1 MRRSLTSVDA
11 GTSSWEI
18 WKPAYLAWSLAALS
32 IIIVIISF
40 ILAIYWSISSGNF
53 RAFISHQALTPF
65 VTIAFTI
72 VGALVASRHSRNPI
86 GWLFLS
92 VGILYAFNSVTAVYS
107 LLGASIAEDGMLA
120 GYDLIKWLG
129 NWIWIPALILPTTFV
144 FLYFPDGRL
153 LSPRWRW
160 VAWPAAFGLALSILV
175 IMLHPGPLPTWDMNH
190 NPFGFPA
197 LAPALEMLAYI
208 GIALVVFSLVGAF
221 IAFIVRFRRT
231 RGLERDQMKW
241 LVYALCLM
249 GVGFVLASI
258 FFVLWPGNELVTEFG
273 IAVNSLSVLGIA
285 IAASIAILRYRLYDI
300 DLIIN
305 RTLVYGALTAGV
317 VGIYV
322 LVVVGVGFLFQQ
334 TSNLFISLLATGLA
348 ALVIQPLRDRLQR
361 GINRLMYGERDD
373 PYAVLSGLD
382 RRLEESLS
390 PETTLPIVV
399 ETVAQAL
406 KLPYVAVELADQDG
420 FRPAAS
426 YGLSPTRKDQH
437 IALPLVYQNERV
449 GRLVL
454 SPRSAGESFNP
465 AEKELL
471 ADIARHVGVSA
482 NAVLLTENLQRSR
495 ERIVT
500 AREEERRRL
509 SRDLHDGLG
518 PQLVSLGFKV
528 EAAQNLLGGD
538 QQSVSELLQQLK
550 KQSKSAL
557 GDVRRIAYDLRPPA
571 LDQLGLVP
579 AIHEH
584 LTSLELPGGLEI
596 KLNAPDDMPALPA
609 AIEVAAYR
617 IVLEAVTNVIHH
629 SGASRCTVNLQANDW
644 FGIEIS
650 DNGNGLSEHLIPGV
664 GIRSMRDRT
673 TELGGIFTI
682 KNNPGGGTGTR
693 ITARLPLHPAY
704 NSSSEG
710 VRP

>member
-1 MRRSLTSVDA
+1 MRRSLTSVEA

-18 WKPAYLAWSLAALS
+18 WKPAYLAWSLSALS
-32 IIIVIISF
+32 IFFVIISF
-40 ILAIYWSISSGNF
+40 VLALYWSFSSSNF

-65 VTIAFTI
+65 ITIAFTLI
-72 VGALVASRHSRNPI
+72 GALVASRHARNPI

-92 VGILYAFNSVTAVYS
+92 VGILSAFNSITAVYS
-107 LLGASIAEDGMLA
+107 LLGSSIVRDGTLA
-120 GYDLIKWLG
+120 GYNLMKWLG

-153 LSPRWRW
+153 LSRRWRW

-197 LAPALEMLAYI
+197 LAPVLEMLAYV
-208 GIALVVFSLVGAF
+208 GAVLVALTLVGAF

-231 RGLERDQMKW
+231 RGIERDQMKW
-241 LVYALCLM
+241 LVYALGLM
-249 GVGFVLASI
+249 GFGFLLVSI
-258 FFVLWPGNELVTEFG
+258 FFFFWPDNELLTEFG
-273 IAVNSLSVLGIA
+273 IAVNSLSILGIA
-285 IAASIAILRYRLYDI
+285 IAASVAILRYRLYDI

-317 VGIYV
+317 IAIYV
-322 LVVVGVGFLFQQ
+322 LVVGAVGVIFQQ
-334 TSNLFISLLATGLA
+334 TSNLFVSLTATGLA
-348 ALVIQPLRDRLQR
+348 ALLVQPLRDRLQR
-361 GINRLMYGERDD
+361 GVNRLMYGERDD

-390 PETTLPIVV
+390 PETKLPIVV

-426 YGLSPTRKDQH
+426 YGLSPTRRDQH

-454 SPRSAGESFNP
+454 SPRSLGESFNP
-465 AEKELL
+465 AEKDLL
-471 ADIARHVGVSA
+471 ADIARHVGVAA

-495 ERIVT
+495 ERIIT

-509 SRDLHDGLG
+509 RRDLHDGLG

-528 EAAQNLLGGD
+528 EAAQNLLGDD
-538 QQSVSELLQQLK
+538 QEAVGKLLQQLK
-550 KQSKSAL
+550 TQTKSAL

-584 LTSLELPGGLEI
+584 LSSLELPGGLEI
-596 KLNAPDDMPALPA
+596 KLKSPDEMPALPA

-617 IVLEAVTNVIHH
+617 ITLEAVTNVIHH
-629 SGASRCTVNLQANDW
+629 SGASRCTVNLQANDS
-644 FGIEIS
+644 FEIEVS
-650 DNGNGLSEHLIPGV
+650 DNGRGLPEHLIPGV
-664 GIRSMRDRT
+664 GVRSMRDRA
-673 TELGGIFTI
+673 TELGGTFSI
-682 KNNPGGGTGTR
+682 KNNPGGGTL
-693 ITARLPLHPAY
+693 ITARLPIQPVY
-704 NSSSEG
+704 NSSLEG
-710 VRP
+710 V